1 MAEDVARITRLPW
14 SDKILRKFS
23 VSSSTRIHFYSK
35 RNIFPPF
42 SNIHYL
48 HVSFL
53 NRLNLLVHMLRL
65 LDGIVFIHLNTVTN
79 RL

>member
-1 MAEDVARITRLPW
+1 MAENVARITRLPW
-14 SDKILRKFS
+14 SAKILRKFS
-23 VSSSTRIHFYSK
+23 VSLSTRIHFYSK

-42 SNIHYL
+42 SNVHYP

-53 NRLNLLVHMLRL
+53 NRLNLFVHMLRL
-65 LDGIVFIHLNTVTN
+65 LVGMVFIHLNTVTN